1 MDKNLELNL
10 MLKEDKLIAK
20 MLDTRLDLRIYSDNE
35 LSLIVFNTWELYQRI
50 YHFHELK
57 EVLKAGYIF
66 NRKQY
71 KVLLKDI
78 KEYLES

>member
-1 MDKNLELNL
+1 MNKNQELNL

-20 MLDTRLDLRIYSDNE
+20 MLDTRLDLTIYSDNE
-35 LSLIVFNTWELYQRI
+35 LSNQVFNTWDLYYKIGRLQ
-50 YHFHELK
+50 ELK
-57 EVLKAGYIF
+57 ELLKAGYIF

>member
-1 MDKNLELNL
+1 MNKKQNL
-10 MLKEDKLIAK
+10 
-20 MLDTRLDLRIYSDNE
+20 TFYSDYE
-35 LSLIVFNTWELYQRI
+35 LTLIVFNTWELYQKI
-50 YHFHELK
+50 YDFDKLK

-78 KEYLES
+78 KEYLKS

>member
-1 MDKNLELNL
+1 MNKNQELNL

-20 MLDTRLDLRIYSDNE
+20 MLDTRLDLTIYSDNE
-35 LSLIVFNTWELYQRI
+35 LSNQVFNTWELYKKI
-50 YHFHELK
+50 YHFDELK

-78 KEYLES
+78 KEYLKS